1 MRLDTNGV
9 QEVPTAFVTVKT
21 RWGAAVTAQTQQS
34 VNPLQWATQ
43 WAPEPQDMDW
53 GNLEIPYNQLFFRA
67 IVSAVLAI
75 AVTIIYYPITFAVKF
90 LENLDT
96 VKKFLPQIVIDNVLS
111 MYALA
116 PHLILMDRVIVRSVN
131 DVYDCKI

>member
-1 MRLDTNGV
+1 M

-34 VNPLQWATQ
+34 VNPLQWVTQ

-53 GNLEIPYNQLFFRA
+53 ENLEIPYNQLFFRA

-96 VKKFLPQIVIDNVLS
+96 LKKFLPQIVIDNVIS

-116 PHLILMDRVIVRSVN
+116 PHLILMDRVIVSTCR
-131 DVYDCKI
+131 